1 LLKKEKG
8 KADNCCAIEE
18 QFVWRKQV
26 WQRKNIQSDKKTKQ
40 NKQTTSVEIIR
51 SRVSPKRGSTDGNQG
66 MQWEV
71 ARAGLIKKLLAPLY
85 YSIAENKPRK
95 TYSTLNF

>member
-26 WQRKNIQSDKKTKQ
+26 WQRKNIQSDKKKKQ
-40 NKQTTSVEIIR
+40 KTNKQPAWRSLEVEF
-51 SRVSPKRGSTDGNQG
+51 
-66 MQWEV
+66 
-71 ARAGLIKKLLAPLY
+71 L
-85 YSIAENKPRK
+85 RK
-95 TYSTLNF
+95 GDQLMGTRECSGRWQELG

>member
-26 WQRKNIQSDKKTKQ
+26 CQFGFGKERISRVTKKKKQ
-40 NKQTTSVEIIR
+40 TNKQPAWRSLEVEF
-51 SRVSPKRGSTDGNQG
+51 
-66 MQWEV
+66 
-71 ARAGLIKKLLAPLY
+71 L
-85 YSIAENKPRK
+85 RK
-95 TYSTLNF
+95 GDQLMGTRECSGRWQELG